1 MIADKQK
8 TGANSLRRGVISGI
22 LTRKIREKLQPAKVG
37 TRHNS
42 VPSADMPDKKE
53 WDWEIDPRRRWFHW
67 ELGDMGR
74 YRDLL
79 FRLVRR
85 DLLASYQQTMLGAFW
100 ILLQPILTTLVY
112 WVIFGRIVKV
122 STGNAPPLLF
132 YLSGIIVWNYFSDCL
147 NGTMYTFLTNA
158 QVFNKVY
165 FPRLIVPLGGVLAH
179 TVRLGV
185 QLALFLGI
193 YIFYAVKGV
202 VAAPSLEWLLLPFL
216 FALTGLFGLGMGL
229 VVSTLTARYRDLDY
243 TLQFVLRLWMFASP
257 VVYPAGLVHGGWRV
271 WFWLNPLTPLIEGFR
286 AVCFG
291 GVPDYNYLGISTVS
305 ILLILLGGVAVFKR
319 QERRVTDFI

>member
-1 MIADKQK
+1 
-8 TGANSLRRGVISGI
+8 
-22 LTRKIREKLQPAKVG
+22 
-37 TRHNS
+37 
-42 VPSADMPDKKE
+42 MPEIDDWE
-53 WDWEIDPRRRWFHW
+53 WEIDAGRRWFRW
-67 ELGDMGR
+67 ELGDIGR

-85 DLLASYQQTMLGAFW
+85 DLLANYQQTMLGAFW

-122 STGNAPPLLF
+122 STGGAPPLLF
-132 YLSGIIVWNYFSDCL
+132 YLSGIIVWNFFSDCL

-158 QVFNKVY
+158 QMFNKVY
-165 FPRLIVPLGGVLAH
+165 FPRLIVPLSGVLAH
-179 TVRLGV
+179 CVRLGV
-185 QLALFLGI
+185 QLALFFGI
-193 YIFYAVKGV
+193 YIYFVVAGV
-202 VAAPSLEWLLLPFL
+202 VPPPGAGFLSLPFL

-229 VVSTLTARYRDLDY
+229 VVSVFTARYRDLDY

-257 VVYPAGLVHGGWRV
+257 VVYPAGLVHGGLRS

-291 GVPDYNYLGISTVS
+291 GAVDYTYLGICTV
-305 ILLILLGGVAVFKR
+305 IVLVVLVGGVTLFKR
-319 QERRVTDFI
+319 QERRLTDFI